1 MRLSDFERQSI
12 LKHFYSSLSDGKLY
26 LFGSRVDDSKKG
38 GDIDL
43 YIETTTKDY
52 NYQKILELNAKIQ
65 EDIGYQKIDIVVNQ
79 IDKNQDKLIYNNAKS
94 TGVFLG

>member
-1 MRLSDFERQSI
+1 MRINS
-12 LKHFYSSLSDGKLY
+12 FYKETIVREFNNIFGIGKIY

-43 YIETTTKDY
+43 YIETTTKEY